1 MQAKQSVH
9 LVLCLQLMAELVAHQ
24 TQMMRLNLR
33 QI

>member
-1 MQAKQSVH
+1 MQAKQYVH
-9 LVLCLQLMAELVAHQ
+9 PVLCLQLMAGLAAHQ